1 MRARFWKCNLC
12 SYLECANV
20 ASDFLLFSS
29 QKHLLQLIIYAKV
42 ASVLFLAGDNV
53 KQNAKLLRVLCV
65 NYFGVKC
72 ACANQMLDFAQA
84 QPTCINKCWLTR
96 YSQNENK
103 SKSGVE
109 YSYVLCQVKKRRKK
123 KHFLRQEIPL
133 FKIMTVKETI
143 YIEEGNK
150 FISIYSNHI
159 EMFGRCNAIW
169 FVLFG
174 SNRSTKNACVE
185 IYARKYLY
193 FRAVVNTF

>member
-42 ASVLFLAGDNV
+42 APVLFLAGDNV

-72 ACANQMLDFAQA
+72 VCANQMLDFAQA

-96 YSQNENK
+96 YPQSENK
-103 SKSGVE
+103 SKSGIE

-123 KHFLRQEIPL
+123 TFSSTGNSIVQNYDSERNDLHRGRQ
-133 FKIMTVKETI
+133 
-143 YIEEGNK
+143 
-150 FISIYSNHI
+150 
-159 EMFGRCNAIW
+159 
-169 FVLFG
+169 
-174 SNRSTKNACVE
+174 
-185 IYARKYLY
+185 
-193 FRAVVNTF
+193 